1 MLHRRKRKAIKWWS
15 STSSYMI
22 ILGSSVVMTLLMAI
36 ANHSI
41 LHSNHD
47 VNEIHFTS
55 NTKDEQLRSLHKKIQ
70 KKKNNV
76 SSSQSGVGDDWES
89 SKSAVL
95 SLTAGLNLDTYK
107 QFVGSLRATGYSGH
121 IILGISNNAPSD
133 VLSYLAEQNVTTH
146 IIEPAEKCTYNG
158 TIGDKGVPIDMHS
171 GPHPFRCP
179 KAYPDYKI
187 TWARFPLYKDWLE
200 DCPSCTDGIML
211 TDARDAYFQAGE
223 YERLYYS

>member
-1 MLHRRKRKAIKWWS
+1 
-15 STSSYMI
+15 MI
-22 ILGSSVVMTLLMAI
+22 ILGSSLVMTLLMAI

-55 NTKDEQLRSLHKKIQ
+55 NTKYHKFTLQQLRSLHKQIR
-70 KKKNNV
+70 KKKNRV
-76 SSSQSGVGDDWES
+76 SSSQSGVGDDWVS
-89 SKSAVL
+89 SNSAVL

-146 IIEPAEKCTYNG
+146 VIEPAEKCTYNG
-158 TIGDKGVPIDMHS
+158 TIGNRGVPIDMHS

-223 YERLYYS
+223 CERLYYS